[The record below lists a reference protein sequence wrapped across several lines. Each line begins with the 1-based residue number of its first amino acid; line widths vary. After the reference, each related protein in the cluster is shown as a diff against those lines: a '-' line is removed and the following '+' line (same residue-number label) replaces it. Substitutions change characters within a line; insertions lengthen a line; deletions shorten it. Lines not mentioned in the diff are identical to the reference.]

1 MTLFQTETVPQPLV
15 VEGVVLTDALA
26 RSVAVRLPET
36 AGGGDRMWW
45 RTAHTAMKA
54 AVENG
59 WRNHSF
65 VWAST
70 PSVSD
75 AVHVQPADFQ
85 MLTATFPIGTAGFS
99 ELIGK
104 PVYALVSVDRSLGRF
119 TRVSFLN
126 RP

>member
-1 MTLFQTETVPQPLV
+1 MSIYRTETVPSPLV
-15 VEGVVLTDALA
+15 LEAVVLTDVLA
-26 RSVAVRLPET
+26 RSVAVRSPTT

-59 WRNHSF
+59 WANHPY

-75 AVHVQPADFQ
+75 AVHVQPADFL
-85 MLTATFPIGTAGFS
+85 MLSATFPIGVAGFMQNSMLMRPSAKVALTAG
-99 ELIGK
+99 L
-104 PVYALVSVDRSLGRF
+104 
-119 TRVSFLN
+119 
-126 RP
+126 